1 MSRINLLPWREEL
14 RKIQNRIFY
23 AISAGS
29 VLAAVI
35 VIVII
40 HWLISYRTGIEKANI
55 QYLTKEMQGIMNQ
68 ITQIQGL
75 QESKENLLNRMRI
88 IQALQEDRSSVVKLL
103 DIIPKVVPDGVYLTS
118 ITRAEPE
125 AAARAGG
132 ASAAYPNAPSVQG
145 PASGPNGEPKSESAL
160 EKIKEGVGLSSSEK
174 KPEII
179 NKEYQVEILG
189 VAQTNSGISN
199 LMKNLQEIN
208 WVSNIKY
215 SEVSVNKTGEGL
227 NFKLEFSQKI
237 GHVGENAKHN
247 NPKIEERK

>member
-14 RKIQNRIFY
+14 RKIQNRIFFT
-23 AISAGS
+23 ISVGS

-40 HWLISYRTGIEKANI
+40 HWLISYRTGIERANI
-55 QYLTKEMQGIMNQ
+55 EYLNKELQGIMNQ
-68 ITQIQGL
+68 ISQIQGL
-75 QESKENLLNRMRI
+75 QENKENLLNRMRI

-103 DIIPKVVPDGVYLTS
+103 DIIPKVVPDSVYLTS
-118 ITRAEPE
+118 ITRTEPE
-125 AAARAGG
+125 IAARTGG
-132 ASAAYPNAPSVQG
+132 ASAAYPNPPAVQG
-145 PASGPNGEPKSESAL
+145 VSGGNPEPKPASAL
-160 EKIKEGVGLSSSEK
+160 EKIKEGVGLNNPEK
-174 KPEII
+174 KAILI
-179 NKEYQVEILG
+179 NKEYLVEILG

-199 LMKNLQEIN
+199 LMKNLQEIP

-237 GHVGENAKHN
+237 GHIGAKVKQN
-247 NPKIEERK
+247 NPTIEERK